1 MKYLSLFLII
11 ILLSVGYVKAQCPV
25 VSPNDFGSVD
35 GGSPGCDAGTWKKEQ
50 SAAFASST
58 CVDLTG
64 ANSFGGA
71 WYCTTYSLTC
81 DFCVTFNFSL
91 PAQSATDTSDGIA
104 FIIQDQTAPGGA
116 AISSGTGGNL
126 GYDASGSLNSSSL
139 VFEIDVYD
147 NSPDDN
153 DLACDH
159 ITMIEDGDNDTA
171 PIEQACAPSNLN
183 DGGTH
188 TFSLCWDP
196 TAGANGELTVS
207 IDGTDVFTYT
217 GDITSFFGGTDVW
230 FGLTSGAGPDLAG
243 DNQVC
248 DFDVTPISSMGIDV
262 QYFELSQRNNAVVI
276 NWSAVEDEKFDAY
289 IVERSSDLHEW
300 TLVKE
305 LVPTQRESGKDNSYQ
320 IVDRNAEAGMHYY
333 RLSESDVDGALHQ
346 HITKKINVEKED
358 VDIHSVTYSDGQLSA
373 SLSYAHYENSSFAVY
388 DLVGSLLVEIHPHS
402 DQWAHGIHLNTG
414 AYIAVFRNGEKTVSR
429 RFVVN

>member
-1 MKYLSLFLII
+1 MKYVSLFFILLTLSLG
-11 ILLSVGYVKAQCPV
+11 SVNAQCPV
-25 VSPNDFGSVD
+25 VSPNDFSSVD
-35 GGSPGCDAGTWKKEQ
+35 GGSPGCDAGTWKREQ
-50 SAAFASST
+50 SAAFASSS

-81 DFCVTFNFSL
+81 DFCVTFDFSM
-91 PAQSATDTSDGIA
+91 PAQSASDTSDGLA

-126 GYDASGSLNSSSL
+126 GYDASSSLNSSSL

-159 ITMIEDGDNDTA
+159 ISMIQDGDNDTA

-196 TAGANGELTVS
+196 SAGATGELTVA
-207 IDGTDVFTYT
+207 IDGIDVFTYT
-217 GDITSFFGGTDVW
+217 GDISSFFGGTDVW
-230 FGLTSGAGPDLAG
+230 FGLTSGAGPDLVG
-243 DNQVC
+243 DNQAC
-248 DFDVTPISSMGIDV
+248 NFDVTPINSMGIDL
-262 QYFELSQRNNAVVI
+262 QYFELSQRNNAVAI
-276 NWSAVEDEKFDAY
+276 NWSAVEDENFDAY
-289 IVERSSDLHEW
+289 MVERSFDLYEW

-305 LVPTQRESGKDNSYQ
+305 FEPTHRESTVSHFYEV
-320 IVDRNAEAGMHYY
+320 VDRNAEAGMQYY
-333 RLSESDVDGALHQ
+333 RLSERDIEGELHQ
-346 HITKKINVEKED
+346 HITKKINVTKGY
-358 VDIHSVTYSDGQLSA
+358 VDIRNVTYSAGKLSA
-373 SLSYAHYENSSFAVY
+373 FLTHVDNEISSFAVY
-388 DLVGSLLVEIHPHS
+388 DLMGSVLVEINPNS
-402 DQWAHGIHLNTG
+402 DQLVHGIHLNAG
-414 AYIAVFRNGEKTVSR
+414 VYIAVFRNGEKMVSR
-429 RFVVN
+429 RFVAN